1 MRMVWRVGGVREG
14 FFALRQEDAA
24 QKQAPLLPSLFGKVS
39 FSGNSE
45 SSCFFNF
52 GQEKY
57 LLKYF
62 QVVNT

>member
-1 MRMVWRVGGVREG
+1 MSGGWGV
-14 FFALRQEDAA
+14 FFTSRQDDAV
-24 QKQAPLLPSLFGKVS
+24 QKQALLLPSLFGKAS

-57 LLKYF
+57 LLKHF